1 MNKHLLILGDSVF
14 DNTLYLKPDE
24 LDGQAWLKKAIPN
37 YHQTFLAV
45 DGATTHHVI
54 KHQIKYIKDAVKA
67 NGEITDLIISIGGNN
82 LLGDTSLLG
91 VKTPTV
97 MDGMSLFR
105 SRQATFAREYGE
117 MWDAIKSTL
126 DDADCYPNHYVLGV
140 YYACFKAEQDNPT
153 RRFPTDKKFQK
164 ASRLAVDCFNM
175 EIIKSLMAND
185 IELSNYIDLNV
196 LFSYGRNAEY
206 YANPIEP
213 SSYGSETIANELQ
226 YLISKS

>member
-14 DNTLYLKPDE
+14 DNTLYLNPDE
-24 LDGQAWLKKAIPN
+24 LDGQAWLKKALPN

-82 LLGDTSLLG
+82 LLGETALLG

-97 MDGMSLFR
+97 MDGLSLFR
-105 SRQATFAREYGE
+105 SRQATFAREYKE
-117 MWDAIKSTL
+117 MWEAIDQTTDELECS
-126 DDADCYPNHYVLGV
+126 PNYYVLGI
-140 YYACFKAEQDNPT
+140 YYACFKAKQDNPT
-153 RRFPTDKKFQK
+153 RMFPTDKKFQK

-175 EIIKSLMAND
+175 EIMKSAGHA
-185 IELSNYIDLNV
+185 YIDLNS
-196 LFSYGRNAEY
+196 LFGEGKSEDC

-213 SSYGSETIANELQ
+213 SSYGSELIANKLQ